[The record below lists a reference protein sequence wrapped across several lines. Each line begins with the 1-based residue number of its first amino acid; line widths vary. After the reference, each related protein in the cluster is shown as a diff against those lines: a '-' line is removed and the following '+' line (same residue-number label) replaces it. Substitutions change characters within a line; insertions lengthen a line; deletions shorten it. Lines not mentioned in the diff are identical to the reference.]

1 MIAPNIKIIN
11 LKKNIAEKDKLIV
24 FENNYSLPFKNKRSF
39 FITNVKGLRGGHA
52 HFKCKQFIICLN
64 GKIQFEWANTKIR
77 KKIILNDFTKGIY
90 IPPMIWCSQKYYS
103 KNTVLL
109 VFCDRPYEKNDYIHD
124 YDQYKKIMKKKYD

>member
-1 MIAPNIKIIN
+1 MYST
-11 LKKNIAEKDKLIV
+11 LHEYVLSESDK
-24 FENNYSLPFKNKRSF
+24 
-39 FITNVKGLRGGHA
+39 
-52 HFKCKQFIICLN
+52 CLH
-64 GKIQFEWANTKIR
+64 
-77 KKIILNDFTKGIY
+77 